1 MPVDPG
7 QPPLS
12 FEAFVEE
19 VLGWVRW
26 WNTEHTIAELG
37 DRTPMQSWEA
47 DPTPIHDA
55 DETRLWMF
63 TLEDDRRHRK
73 ITSKGV
79 AFGRGRHYVADWM
92 VGMVG
97 TGVRIRYMPHHTG
110 EIEVLDAATGGAS
123 GRRGARRCRRSGDPR
138 AGAAGPRPP
147 GAPVAVGSGARPN
160 GPAGSAMPP
169 RRCRRR
175 AQRLDAITT
184 AEAAAV
190 LAEERDADMA
200 RWARP
205 DLIRVGGPPPANWR
219 RPVDLDVTEHG

>member
-1 MPVDPG
+1 M
-7 QPPLS
+7 
-12 FEAFVEE
+12 
-19 VLGWVRW
+19 LGWVRW

-97 TGVRIRYMPHHTG
+97 TGVRIRYMPHHAG
-110 EIEVLDAATGGAS
+110 EIEVLDAATGVHLGSAVL
-123 GRRGARRCRRSGDPR
+123 AD
-138 AGAAGPRPP
+138 AAGPEIR
-147 GAPVAVGSGARPN
+147 ARVRQ
-160 GPAGSAMPP
+160 ARA
-169 RRCRRR
+169 RR
-175 AQRLDAITT
+175 ARRLRSDLVAAERARRVRYAASTVPEPARRLDAMTT

-190 LAEERDADMA
+190 LTEERDADMA

-205 DLIRVGGPPPANWR
+205 DLISLGAPPADWR
-219 RPVDLDVTEHG
+219 RPVDLDATEHGDRGKEAR